1 MNVKKIVIASS
12 LKPINDTRMYEK
24 IGISLGKDKSY
35 EVHIVGYQSNIP
47 DNLNFVFHPLFAF
60 KRISLKRLFA
70 PLKFLRLLLHIKPQL
85 IIVCTYELLSVAV
98 LYKALCK
105 CKVIYDVQ
113 ENYYS
118 NIVTTTT
125 YPLLVRIP
133 LAFYVRAKELLS
145 SPFIDYY
152 LLAEKI
158 YEKELRFTKGK
169 SLVLENKYKGEVF
182 TRIKKENNTTI
193 RLLYTGTIAQEYGIF
208 ETVELAKKLHELEP
222 NITLT
227 IIGYASKES
236 MLTKLK
242 KAIAGYYFI
251 SLKGGN
257 QLVPHDEI
265 LEEIKLADFGLICY
279 QPNKNTENRIPTKLY
294 EYLALQLPIIVQNN
308 KLWVELCSAY
318 QSALVI
324 DFQNYD
330 VVSVLN
336 KIKKVK
342 FYPNGTDRSLL
353 WESEEEKLI
362 TLIKG
367 II

>member
-1 MNVKKIVIASS
+1 MNVKKIVVAST

-35 EVHIVGYQSNIP
+35 EVHLVGYQSNIP
-47 DNLNFVFHPLFAF
+47 DNSSLIFHPLFAF
-60 KRISLKRLFA
+60 KRISLKRLLA
-70 PLKFLRLLLHIKPQL
+70 PLKFLLLLLHIKPQL

-113 ENYYS
+113 ENYCS
-118 NIVTTTT
+118 NIITTTT

-133 LAFYVRAKELLS
+133 LALYVRAKELPS

-158 YEKELRFTKGK
+158 YAKELGFTKGK
-169 SLVLENKYKGEVF
+169 SMVLENKYKGEVF
-182 TRIKKENNTTI
+182 TRAKKENDSPT
-193 RLLYTGTIAQEYGIF
+193 RLLYTGTIAEEYGVF
-208 ETVELAKKLHELEP
+208 EAIELAKNLHELEP

-227 IIGYASKES
+227 IIGYASKETT
-236 MLTKLK
+236 LTQLK
-242 KAIAGYYFI
+242 KAIAGCYFI
-251 SLKGGN
+251 SLKGGDR
-257 QLVPHDEI
+257 LIPHAEI
-265 LEEIKLADFGLICY
+265 LEEIKLADFGLVCY
-279 QPNKNTENRIPTKLY
+279 RPNKNTENRIPTKLY

-318 QSALVI
+318 QSARVI

-330 VVSVLN
+330 VISVLN
-336 KIKKVK
+336 QIKTSKS
-342 FYPNGTDRSLL
+342 YPNGTDRSLL

-362 TLIKG
+362 ALIKG